1 MAKTLEEH
9 HGYLADRV
17 KIAQYQ
23 AAINRVVHPQHTVL
37 DLGCG
42 SGLLG
47 LMALRAGASK
57 VYFVEEGSVL
67 EVARQTI
74 MNAGFAGK
82 SEFFLANSFELTLP
96 ERVDVVICDHVGYF
110 GFDYGILGLL
120 SDARQRFLK
129 PGGVLIPEEIKLQVA
144 PIESEAC
151 RQLVDRWRDGSVPE
165 DFTWLGTT
173 AANTKH
179 RMHLNGT
186 ELLADAAPIA
196 TLALGAEAQPFLS
209 WNAEFRCTRDGTL
222 DGIAG
227 WFDCRL
233 AKGVQMTNSPVA
245 AERLNRPLAFLPI
258 ERPVPVSE
266 GEPVNV
272 TVMARHLDN
281 VIGWVAEL
289 PASDQ
294 RFSQT
299 TFNGL
304 LLDHDALTRA
314 HPERLATL
322 NERGRARQIVLSYC
336 DGARTVAEVQA
347 MIQRDQPDLFPSPQ
361 AASAFVMQ
369 VLSWDTGE

>member
-23 AAINRVVHPQHTVL
+23 AAIDRAVHPEHTVL

-165 DFTWLGTT
+165 DFTWLGTA

-179 RMHLNGT
+179 RMHLNGA

-196 TLALGAEAQPFLS
+196 TLALGTEAQPFLS